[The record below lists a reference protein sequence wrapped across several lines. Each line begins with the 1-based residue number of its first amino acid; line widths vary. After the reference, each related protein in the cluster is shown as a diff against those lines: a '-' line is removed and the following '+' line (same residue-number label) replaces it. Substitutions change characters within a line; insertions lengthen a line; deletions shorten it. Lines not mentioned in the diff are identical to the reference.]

1 MSGRAGMPRTGGDA
15 RSYGDAGTVK
25 LIARG
30 GPGNAQLSTDL
41 AERPTLGVQVGRMP
55 YPHRA
60 TVTSPSRIGFSP
72 KQHLRCQVAGAGVLS
87 LGVLRNHSH
96 ISGDS

>member
-25 LIARG
+25 LIAHG

-41 AERPTLGVQVGRMP
+41 AQTPTLGVQVGCTRNI
-55 YPHRA
+55 HRD
-60 TVTSPSRIGFSP
+60 TVASRGAASGSFGLRRSPGDA
-72 KQHLRCQVAGAGVLS
+72 C
-87 LGVLRNHSH
+87 NEE
-96 ISGDS
+96 SGRRSVI